1 MGGND
6 PLPPITSMGDEV
18 KQDGGNNGKGGRR
31 GNDGRWRKEGR
42 KEIKTRVSR
51 DDNNVGLLIFAVLRQ
66 NLSEGRQAGRTLTE
80 VEEERRVKN
89 EGREVKKAKKVI
101 GRRRKVK
108 REGRVGAVTDRR
120 CVGMAAEVKGWGVAE
135 ARSMVTLNLVS

>member
-89 EGREVKKAKKVI
+89 DRKAEKGEKGREG
-101 GRRRKVK
+101 GRSYRQEVCWYGSGG
-108 REGRVGAVTDRR
+108 ERVGR
-120 CVGMAAEVKGWGVAE
+120 CGGAFDGHFESGFVNDFHW
-135 ARSMVTLNLVS
+135 T